1 MKANMKKVTAIALA
15 GMMSF
20 GVASVSLSSV
30 SEAHHNDAQQEEYAD
45 GTSNKYSHR
54 IHEEETTHRQNVR
67 SIRYEHRKGMIDDKE
82 HEKKLKEEQERHDHQ
97 MKQIKEDYESHNH
110 HKSK

>member
-1 MKANMKKVTAIALA
+1 MKASMKKITALALA

-20 GVASVSLSSV
+20 GVTSVSLSSI
-30 SEAHHNDAQQEEYAD
+30 SEAHDSDVQQEEYAD

-82 HEKKLKEEQERHDHQ
+82 HDKKLKEEQERHDKKMQ
-97 MKQIKEDYESHNH
+97 QIKDDYETHNH
-110 HKSK
+110 HKSR

>member
-30 SEAHHNDAQQEEYAD
+30 SEAHRNDVQQEEYAD

-82 HEKKLKEEQERHDHQ
+82 HDKKLKEEQKRHDHQ